1 MNTIVKNIQRAYDEL
16 PEQYKDRIEITVS
29 SLYYGKTITI
39 GQEKKP
45 KYEVYNMDL
54 TRSKRLKLLE
64 GLYDNEEHFNLKV
77 NELIQ
82 KYKNS
87 KLGNIL
93 QAGIHLHENEVLRGR
108 GLLHKVGDV
117 RYVWN

>member
-1 MNTIVKNIQRAYDEL
+1 MNTIVKNIQQAYDNL

-29 SLYYGKTITI
+29 SLYYDKTMTI

-64 GLYDNEEHFNLKV
+64 GIYDNEEHFNQKI

-87 KLGNIL
+87 KISNIL
-93 QAGIHLHENEVLRGR
+93 RNGIHLRKDEVLRGR
-108 GLLHKVGDV
+108 GMLHKIGDV
-117 RYVWN
+117 RFVWN